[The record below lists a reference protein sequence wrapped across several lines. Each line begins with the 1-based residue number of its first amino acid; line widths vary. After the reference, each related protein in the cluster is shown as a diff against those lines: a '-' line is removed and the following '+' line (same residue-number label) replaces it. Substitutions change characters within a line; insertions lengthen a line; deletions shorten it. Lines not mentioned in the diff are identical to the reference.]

1 MGALLSLPLLAVPSM
16 GTLVSFAASCCGAA
30 TCSAVCSMCGKFRSS
45 MATRI
50 AYAVILLINSMLSW
64 LMLTPWAL
72 KKLEHLTL
80 DYMNITCQ
88 GKQCYGY
95 IAVQRV
101 NFALGVFHF
110 LLAMLLFGVKS
121 SRDGRAGLQNGY
133 WGPKIIAW
141 LALVVITFFIPEEFF
156 RVWGQYFA
164 LILAMLFVL
173 LGLIL
178 LVDLAHTW
186 AEYCLQ
192 KIEDNDSRAWRGV
205 LIGSTLGMYTISFA
219 MTIIMYIFFANGG
232 CKMNQAAITIN
243 LLVLLGIS
251 FISVHPTIQEYN
263 PRAGL
268 AQAAMVSIYCTYL
281 TMSAV
286 SMEPDD
292 HQCNPLIR
300 ARGTRTATIILG
312 AIVTMLTIA
321 YTTTRAAT
329 QGIALGSNTGHNYY
343 SKLASSEPDSEH
355 SMVDQQPVSSR
366 REMRAEAL
374 RAAVE
379 AGSLPAN
386 ALDDDD
392 DDSDM
397 ADDGAGG
404 KDDERGG
411 TQYNYSL
418 FHVIFMLATCWVAT
432 LLTQN
437 IDFETQGDFAA
448 VGRTYWAS
456 WVKIVSAW
464 VCYAIFGWSLLAP
477 VVLPDRFGN

>member
-1 MGALLSLPLLAVPSM
+1 MGALLSLPLLALPSV
-16 GTLVSFAASCCGAA
+16 GTLVTFAASCCGAA
-30 TCSAVCSMCGKFRSS
+30 TCSAVCSACGKFQSS

-50 AYAVILLINSMLSW
+50 AYAFILLINSILSW

-72 KKLEHLTL
+72 EKLQHLTL
-80 DYMNITCQ
+80 DYMRITCQ
-88 GKQCYGY
+88 GKECSGY
-95 IAVQRV
+95 VAVQRI
-101 NFALGVFHF
+101 NFALGLFHF
-110 LLAMLLFGVKS
+110 ILAVLLIGVKS
-121 SRDGRAGLQNGY
+121 SKEGRAALQNGY
-133 WGPKIIAW
+133 WGPK
-141 LALVVITFFIPEEFF
+141 VVIWLIFAVLSFLIPETFFQ
-156 RVWGQYFA
+156 VWGHYIAF
-164 LILAMLFVL
+164 IGAMLFVL

-186 AEYCLQ
+186 AEYCLE
-192 KIEDNDSRAWRGV
+192 KIENYDSRGWRFL
-205 LIGSTLGMYTISFA
+205 LIGSTLGMYTASFA
-219 MTIIMYIFFANGG
+219 MTIVMYIFFANSG
-232 CKMNQAAITIN
+232 CAMNQAAITIN
-243 LLVLLGIS
+243 LIVLLIIS
-251 FISVHPTIQEYN
+251 FISVHPAIQEYN
-263 PRAGL
+263 PKAGL
-268 AQAAMVSIYCTYL
+268 AQSAMVAIYCTYL

-292 HQCNPLIR
+292 KQCNPLIR
-300 ARGTRTATIILG
+300 ASGTRTASVVIG

-329 QGIALGSNTGHNYY
+329 QGFALGSSGSHAYA
-343 SKLASSEPDSEH
+343 KLGEEEVEH
-355 SMVDQQPVSSR
+355 GLIDQQPSSAR

-379 AGSLPAN
+379 AGSLPAS

-392 DDSDM
+392 DNSE
-397 ADDGAGG
+397 DGREA

-418 FHVIFMLATCWVAT
+418 FHVIFLLATCWVAT

-437 IDFETQGDFAA
+437 FDKMEMSDGFAS

-464 VCYAIFGWSLLAP
+464 VCYLIYGWSLVAP
-477 VVLPDRFGN
+477 VVLPDRFDH

>member
-1 MGALLSLPLLAVPSM
+1 
-16 GTLVSFAASCCGAA
+16 
-30 TCSAVCSMCGKFRSS
+30 

-50 AYAVILLINSMLSW
+50 AYAFILLVNSILSW

-80 DYMNITCQ
+80 DYMSITCE

-95 IAVQRV
+95 IAVQRI
-101 NFALGVFHF
+101 NFALGLFHF
-110 LLAMLLFGVKS
+110 LLAMLLLGVRS
-121 SRDGRAGLQNGY
+121 SRDGRAALQNGF
-133 WGPKIIAW
+133 WGPKIIVW
-141 LALVVITFFIPEEFF
+141 LVLVVLTFFIPESFF
-156 RVWGQYFA
+156 QFWGHYIAF
-164 LILAMLFVL
+164 IGAMLFVL

-178 LVDLAHTW
+178 LVDLAHTY
-186 AEYCLQ
+186 AEYCLN
-192 KIEDNDSRAWRGV
+192 KIENHDSRGWRIV
-205 LIGSTLGMYTISFA
+205 LIGSTLGMFTASFA
-219 MTIIMYIFFANGG
+219 MTIIMYIFFARSG
-232 CKMNQAAITIN
+232 CSMNQAAITVN
-243 LLVLLGIS
+243 LIVLLIIS
-251 FISVHPTIQEYN
+251 FISVHPTVQEYN
-263 PRAGL
+263 PQAGL
-268 AQAAMVSIYCTYL
+268 AQSAMVAIYCTYL

-286 SMEPDD
+286 SMEPDEKN
-292 HQCNPLIR
+292 CNPLTR
-300 ARGTRTATIILG
+300 AQGTRTASVVIG

-329 QGIALGSNTGHNYY
+329 QGIALGTQTSYAY
-343 SKLASSEPDSEH
+343 SKLGDEEVEH
-355 SMVDQQPVSSR
+355 GLVDQQPDASR

-379 AGSLPAN
+379 AGSLPAT

-392 DDSDM
+392 DDDS
-397 ADDGAGG
+397 DDGRDA

-418 FHVIFMLATCWVAT
+418 FHIIFLLATCWVAT

-437 IDFETQGDFAA
+437 LDDIEPTKDFAP

-464 VCYAIFGWSLLAP
+464 VCYAIYAWSLVAP
-477 VVLPDRFGN
+477 VVMPERFGN

>member
-1 MGALLSLPLLAVPSM
+1 
-16 GTLVSFAASCCGAA
+16 
-30 TCSAVCSMCGKFRSS
+30 

-50 AYAVILLINSMLSW
+50 AYAFILLVNSIISW

-88 GKQCYGY
+88 GKQCYGFV
-95 IAVQRV
+95 AVQRV
-101 NFALGVFHF
+101 NFALGLFHLILAV
-110 LLAMLLFGVKS
+110 LLLGVKS
-121 SRDGRAGLQNGY
+121 SRDGRAALQNGY
-133 WGPKIIAW
+133 WGPKILVW
-141 LALVVITFFIPEEFF
+141 LAFVVMTFFIPETFF
-156 RVWGQYFA
+156 QIWGQYFA
-164 LILAMLFVL
+164 LAGAMLFVL

-186 AEYCLQ
+186 AEFCLE
-192 KIEDNDSRAWRGV
+192 KIENYDSKGWRV
-205 LIGSTLGMYTISFA
+205 LLIGSTLGMYTASFA
-219 MTIIMYIFFANGG
+219 MIIVMYLFFANSG
-232 CKMNQAAITIN
+232 CAMNQAAITID
-243 LLVLLGIS
+243 LLVLLITS
-251 FISVHPTIQEYN
+251 AISVHPTVQEYN
-263 PRAGL
+263 HQAGL
-268 AQAAMVSIYCTYL
+268 AQAAIVGIYCTYL

-292 HQCNPLIR
+292 QHCNPLIR
-300 ARGTRTATIILG
+300 ANGTRTASVVIG
-312 AIVTMLTIA
+312 AVVTMLTIA

-329 QGIALGSNTGHNYY
+329 QGIALGSNSGHSY
-343 SKLASSEPDSEH
+343 SNLSDDEGEH
-355 SMVDQQPVSSR
+355 GLVDQQPSSR

-392 DDSDM
+392 EDEDDSS
-397 ADDGAGG
+397 DGRRG
-404 KDDERGG
+404 KDDERAG
-411 TQYNYSL
+411 TQYNYAL
-418 FHVIFMLATCWVAT
+418 FHVIFLLATTWVAT

-437 IDFETQGDFAA
+437 IDYESTSVAA

-464 VCYAIFGWSLLAP
+464 VCYAIYIWSLVAP
-477 VVLPDRFGN
+477 VIMPGRFGN